1 MKYKMSLIRTIARK
15 TIIVKIIQMSS
26 SMLLKQEITEVNT
39 VMITIFWITKMH
51 KMVISPKIVI
61 EEYWN

>member
-39 VMITIFWITKMH
+39 VMITIF
-51 KMVISPKIVI
+51 
-61 EEYWN
+61 